1 MLAVS
6 DVKPPLLLETIANVI
21 FMLDVLRNFV
31 TAVEVKGSLLVGVDP
46 PAFPSVYKAIEYAFA
61 LCYISCYRLIIPLNL
76 D

>member
-1 MLAVS
+1 MEWRLFNHFFFKSPAMLAVT

-46 PAFPSVYKAIEYAFA
+46 PP
-61 LCYISCYRLIIPLNL
+61 RLP
-76 D
+76 